1 MDWETFLPLRT
12 PKKVNI
18 DLLEFDRQNPRFTP
32 DKQPENGSD
41 EAIIGL
47 LDRHSDL
54 GELVQSIAYNGYI
67 SIEPMIVYE
76 KNDRLVVLEGNRRL
90 AAVKVLLDPE
100 LAAKC
105 KIVTPA
111 VSKEVRPTLKE
122 VLVYRVE
129 DEDGARDLIG
139 FKHINGPQ
147 SWDAYAKALYA
158 MRWLDSERSKPGGL
172 SLSEIAQRMGDKH
185 DTLHRMVT
193 AAYAIRQAEDDEI
206 YFLDDRTKH
215 HFSFS
220 HFYTALSYP
229 EFTSF
234 LGMERVARSADPR
247 ERPVPAGKEKD
258 LRQMLVWL
266 YGSRR
271 DDMEPVVQNQAR
283 DLGRLKQ
290 VLNSQA
296 ATRELTERANLDAAV
311 LTATPQSDQ
320 FAKSLVDASATLKIA
335 LENVTGYDPENQPD
349 LLEFGKHCLTRSD
362 AVLGLMQRQIER
374 QKKV

>member
-12 PKKVNI
+12 SKKVNI
-18 DLLEFDRQNPRFTP
+18 DLLDFDRANPRFTP
-32 DKQPENGSD
+32 DKQPEDGSD

-67 SIEPMIVYE
+67 SIEPIIVYA
-76 KNDRLVVLEGNRRL
+76 KSDRLIVLEGNRRL
-90 AAVKVLLDPE
+90 AAVKVLLDTE
-100 LAAKC
+100 LAANC
-105 KIVTPA
+105 KIATPA
-111 VSKEVRPTLKE
+111 VSEELRPTLEE

-158 MRWLDSERSKPGGL
+158 MRWLDGERSKQDGL
-172 SLSEIAQRMGDKH
+172 SLSQIAQRMGDKH

-206 YFLDDRTKH
+206 YDLDDRTKH

-220 HFYTALSYP
+220 HLYTALSYP
-229 EFTSF
+229 EFTTF
-234 LGMERVARSADPR
+234 LGMERMARSADPQ
-247 ERPVPAGKEKD
+247 ERPVPADRAQD

-266 YGSRR
+266 YGSKR
-271 DDMEPVVQNQAR
+271 DDKEPVVQNQAR

-290 VLNSQA
+290 VLNSLA

-311 LTATPQSDQ
+311 VTATPQSDQ
-320 FAKSLVDASATLKIA
+320 FAKNLVDASATLKIA
-335 LENVTGYDPENQPD
+335 LENATGYDPESQPD
-349 LLEFGKHCLTRSD
+349 LLEFGQHCFNRSD
-362 AVLGLMQRQIER
+362 AVLGLMQRRIER
-374 QKKV
+374 QKKA